1 MRQVRQARR
10 LVAAVALAVSAAV
23 LLSPRAADA
32 TAPGPAPAGEV
43 APPAA
48 PAPPSVSPVAPRWRL
63 DAVTLGFADDFL
75 GVPRT
80 GLNDDNG
87 FVADLRAVAELSD
100 GDRRAARVV
109 ASEQLI
115 TERGGLRRVDDG
127 KLYVESLRHPRGLR
141 GVTVGWL
148 AGLDV
153 IGDLGGSGL
162 QNWAHQTVFTGR
174 VLGGTGAR
182 QLQDR
187 YPGRTEVLALLGGS
201 VRGVHP
207 LPGPF
212 SLRGGADAAVGAGTG
227 IFAELH
233 PYVALGVSL
242 GFVDLELREG
252 AGTYWTTIRALT
264 MPGGY
269 VTQLFQSQ
277 PSARLVING
286 PRWLPVLLGAELDW
300 NSGNTRQHVGGVVVG
315 ARF

>member
-1 MRQVRQARR
+1 MRQVRHPRR
-10 LVAAVALAVSAAV
+10 LVAAVALAVVAAAP
-23 LLSPRAADA
+23 LAPRAEAA
-32 TAPGPAPAGEV
+32 AGPAPAGEV
-43 APPAA
+43 APAAAPPREGDAPAA
-48 PAPPSVSPVAPRWRL
+48 VARRWRL

-80 GLNDDNG
+80 RLNDDNG
-87 FVADLRAVAELSD
+87 FVADLRVVAELSD
-100 GDRRAARVV
+100 GDRRNARVV

-127 KLYVESLRHPRGLR
+127 KLYVESLRHPGGLR

-148 AGLDV
+148 AGIDV

-162 QNWAHQTVFTGR
+162 QNWAHQTIFTGR
-174 VLGGTGAR
+174 VLDGIGAR

-187 YPGRTEVLALLGGS
+187 YPGRTEVLGLIGGS

-207 LPGPF
+207 LTGPF

-227 IFAELH
+227 VFAELH

-277 PSARLVING
+277 PSARLAING